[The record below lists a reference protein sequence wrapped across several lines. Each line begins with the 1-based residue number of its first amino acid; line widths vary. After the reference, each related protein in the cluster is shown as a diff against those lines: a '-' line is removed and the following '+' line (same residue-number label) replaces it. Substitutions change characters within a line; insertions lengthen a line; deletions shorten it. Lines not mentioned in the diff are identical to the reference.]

1 MEIAA
6 SAMLDGLKNNR
17 IGKLA
22 LSRFLSQNPDA
33 AERKMR
39 NIYRGYILHIGC
51 GERIRSSRFD
61 RVIFLRDKSPHC
73 CCRVMALRRIGS
85 TIAHKSKSSYL
96 RPSYVLVLQANE
108 TLWKKVILI
117 IFVVNCLP
125 LILRPFEGV
134 FVEAVFS
141 LVAVSLDS
149 SRDSFREQRGGA
161 NVSKA
166 GWTGRPDTRRKAS
179 VSDATSLRSDRSD
192 LTRAPPSYDC
202 QAQQDARSSD
212 SSRARSTVICV
223 ACPAAGPCLRYG
235 RTSDRRAIARK
246 YDARGPYDNQPDGNW
261 CDAAMRRRENTMPVR
276 NAIGERKRGFA
287 VSRLVPELAQTSLLP
302 ASYEVGAEVYMQIW
316 GGRYN
321 RRYAVKKG
329 RERIVATND
338 VIFFSGDVADIYRCG
353 HKGGSGVFRRHY
365 HDNSYSVSI
374 TRSPKVQR
382 TLRFRVYRFTRVF
395 QDTFASFLIAPFV
408 LPDSQWKR
416 NFGQK
421 AFLQSRSISLVDM
434 YIDNSEP
441 SENVGQ
447 IHFSLEYDFQN
458 STLILRIIQGKDL
471 PAKDLSG
478 TSDPYVRVTLLPDK
492 KHRLETKI
500 KRRTLNPR
508 WNETFYF
515 EGFPIQKLQ
524 SRVLHLHVFDYDRFS
539 RDDSI
544 GEMFLPLCQVDLS
557 EKPSFWKALKPP
569 AKDKCGELLCSLCY
583 HPSNSILTLTLLK
596 ARNLKAKD
604 INGKSDPYVKVWLQ
618 FGDKR
623 IEKRKTPIF
632 KCTLNPVFNEVFSF
646 NVPWEKIRECSLDV
660 MVMDFDNIGRNE
672 LIGRIQLAGKN
683 GSGASETKHWQ
694 DMITKPRQT
703 IVQWHRLKPE

>member
-1 MEIAA
+1 MWAAVTRSLEI
-6 SAMLDGLKNNR
+6 
-17 IGKLA
+17 
-22 LSRFLSQNPDA
+22 
-33 AERKMR
+33 
-39 NIYRGYILHIGC
+39 
-51 GERIRSSRFD
+51 
-61 RVIFLRDKSPHC
+61 
-73 CCRVMALRRIGS
+73 
-85 TIAHKSKSSYL
+85 
-96 RPSYVLVLQANE
+96 
-108 TLWKKVILI
+108 
-117 IFVVNCLP
+117 
-125 LILRPFEGV
+125 
-134 FVEAVFS
+134 
-141 LVAVSLDS
+141 LVAFFEYYTTRAQLDPANKPASSASGSGTGGSSGTSVGANNLTTSGVATGSSGSGSGAGATVSGIGTVNAGTS
-149 SRDSFREQRGGA
+149 GISIGA
-161 NVSKA
+161 NV
-166 GWTGRPDTRRKAS
+166 GTGNVAS
-179 VSDATSLRSDRSD
+179 G
-192 LTRAPPSYDC
+192 
-202 QAQQDARSSD
+202 
-212 SSRARSTVICV
+212 TVES
-223 ACPAAGPCLRYG
+223 
-235 RTSDRRAIARK
+235 RTS
-246 YDARGPYDNQPDGNW
+246 
-261 CDAAMRRRENTMPVR
+261 T
-276 NAIGERKRGFA
+276 IGVQNKQ
-287 VSRLVPELAQTSLLP
+287 LQ
-302 ASYEVGAEVYMQIW
+302 
-316 GGRYN
+316 N
-321 RRYAVKKG
+321 VKG
-329 RERIVATND
+329 EHP
-338 VIFFSGDVADIYRCG
+338 S
-353 HKGGSGVFRRHY
+353 
-365 HDNSYSVSI
+365 
-374 TRSPKVQR
+374 
-382 TLRFRVYRFTRVF
+382 
-395 QDTFASFLIAPFV
+395 
-408 LPDSQWKR
+408 
-416 NFGQK
+416 K
-421 AFLQSRSISLVDM
+421 AFLQNRSMSLVDM

-458 STLILRIIQGKDL
+458 TTLILRIIQGKDL

-544 GEMFLPLCQVDLS
+544 GEMFLPLCQVDFS
-557 EKPSFWKALKPP
+557 DKPSFWKALKPP

-583 HPSNSILTLTLLK
+583 HPSNSVLTLTLLK

-632 KCTLNPVFNEVFSF
+632 KCTLNPVFNEAFSF

>member
-1 MEIAA
+1 MN
-6 SAMLDGLKNNR
+6 SCLFF
-17 IGKLA
+17 
-22 LSRFLSQNPDA
+22 SRTTGSP
-33 AERKMR
+33 
-39 NIYRGYILHIGC
+39 
-51 GERIRSSRFD
+51 SS
-61 RVIFLRDKSPHC
+61 KSP
-73 CCRVMALRRIGS
+73 A
-85 TIAHKSKSSYL
+85 
-96 RPSYVLVLQANE
+96 
-108 TLWKKVILI
+108 
-117 IFVVNCLP
+117 
-125 LILRPFEGV
+125 
-134 FVEAVFS
+134 
-141 LVAVSLDS
+141 
-149 SRDSFREQRGGA
+149 
-161 NVSKA
+161 
-166 GWTGRPDTRRKAS
+166 
-179 VSDATSLRSDRSD
+179 
-192 LTRAPPSYDC
+192 
-202 QAQQDARSSD
+202 
-212 SSRARSTVICV
+212 
-223 ACPAAGPCLRYG
+223 
-235 RTSDRRAIARK
+235 
-246 YDARGPYDNQPDGNW
+246 
-261 CDAAMRRRENTMPVR
+261 
-276 NAIGERKRGFA
+276 
-287 VSRLVPELAQTSLLP
+287 
-302 ASYEVGAEVYMQIW
+302 
-316 GGRYN
+316 
-321 RRYAVKKG
+321 
-329 RERIVATND
+329 
-338 VIFFSGDVADIYRCG
+338 
-353 HKGGSGVFRRHY
+353 GGSGGPAGGVAGATAAPGSGASNAGSVEPRTPTTGPQNKQLQNVKGEHP
-365 HDNSYSVSI
+365 SVSLLNKI
-374 TRSPKVQR
+374 YFDNNSENL
-382 TLRFRVYRFTRVF
+382 LRNRKEAIVIIALAICVF
-395 QDTFASFLIAPFV
+395 
-408 LPDSQWKR
+408 
-416 NFGQK
+416 QK

>member
-1 MEIAA
+1 MVYMGLAGQYFSE
-6 SAMLDGLKNNR
+6 LDPNFNGPPRAVDPAVRARKLMGMGR
-17 IGKLA
+17 RDVILTAVFGTVGALAILLGLA
-22 LSRFLSQNPDA
+22 LAMWLYLRARKSKQRDNDLEDQNENGDGSNQQQQPTKKNGFLNLKTPLISTKALGTTGSPA
-33 AERKMR
+33 
-39 NIYRGYILHIGC
+39 
-51 GERIRSSRFD
+51 S
-61 RVIFLRDKSPHC
+61 KSP
-73 CCRVMALRRIGS
+73 A
-85 TIAHKSKSSYL
+85 
-96 RPSYVLVLQANE
+96 
-108 TLWKKVILI
+108 
-117 IFVVNCLP
+117 
-125 LILRPFEGV
+125 
-134 FVEAVFS
+134 
-141 LVAVSLDS
+141 
-149 SRDSFREQRGGA
+149 
-161 NVSKA
+161 
-166 GWTGRPDTRRKAS
+166 
-179 VSDATSLRSDRSD
+179 
-192 LTRAPPSYDC
+192 
-202 QAQQDARSSD
+202 
-212 SSRARSTVICV
+212 
-223 ACPAAGPCLRYG
+223 
-235 RTSDRRAIARK
+235 
-246 YDARGPYDNQPDGNW
+246 
-261 CDAAMRRRENTMPVR
+261 
-276 NAIGERKRGFA
+276 
-287 VSRLVPELAQTSLLP
+287 
-302 ASYEVGAEVYMQIW
+302 
-316 GGRYN
+316 
-321 RRYAVKKG
+321 
-329 RERIVATND
+329 
-338 VIFFSGDVADIYRCG
+338 
-353 HKGGSGVFRRHY
+353 GGSGGPTSGAAGATSAPGSGAS
-365 HDNSYSVSI
+365 NAGSAE
-374 TRSPKVQR
+374 PR
-382 TLRFRVYRFTRVF
+382 TPTAGPQNKQLQNVKGEHP
-395 QDTFASFLIAPFV
+395 S
-408 LPDSQWKR
+408 
-416 NFGQK
+416 K

-623 IEKRKTPIF
+623 VEKRKTPIF

>member
-1 MEIAA
+1 MGISYSRMDA
-6 SAMLDGLKNNR
+6 
-17 IGKLA
+17 A
-22 LSRFLSQNPDA
+22 LSATTGSPANKPASSASGSGTGGTSGTSVGANNLTTSGVA
-33 AERKMR
+33 TGSSGSGSGATVS
-39 NIYRGYILHIGC
+39 GIGTVNA
-51 GERIRSSRFD
+51 GTSGIGIGTNVGTGNVASGTVESRT
-61 RVIFLRDKSPHC
+61 
-73 CCRVMALRRIGS
+73 S
-85 TIAHKSKSSYL
+85 TIGVQNKQLQNVKGEH
-96 RPSYVLVLQANE
+96 PS
-108 TLWKKVILI
+108 
-117 IFVVNCLP
+117 
-125 LILRPFEGV
+125 
-134 FVEAVFS
+134 
-141 LVAVSLDS
+141 
-149 SRDSFREQRGGA
+149 
-161 NVSKA
+161 
-166 GWTGRPDTRRKAS
+166 
-179 VSDATSLRSDRSD
+179 
-192 LTRAPPSYDC
+192 
-202 QAQQDARSSD
+202 
-212 SSRARSTVICV
+212 
-223 ACPAAGPCLRYG
+223 
-235 RTSDRRAIARK
+235 
-246 YDARGPYDNQPDGNW
+246 
-261 CDAAMRRRENTMPVR
+261 
-276 NAIGERKRGFA
+276 
-287 VSRLVPELAQTSLLP
+287 
-302 ASYEVGAEVYMQIW
+302 
-316 GGRYN
+316 
-321 RRYAVKKG
+321 
-329 RERIVATND
+329 
-338 VIFFSGDVADIYRCG
+338 
-353 HKGGSGVFRRHY
+353 
-365 HDNSYSVSI
+365 
-374 TRSPKVQR
+374 
-382 TLRFRVYRFTRVF
+382 
-395 QDTFASFLIAPFV
+395 
-408 LPDSQWKR
+408 
-416 NFGQK
+416 K
-421 AFLQSRSISLVDM
+421 AFLQNRSMSLVDM

-458 STLILRIIQGKDL
+458 TTLILRIIQGKDL

-544 GEMFLPLCQVDLS
+544 GEMFLPLCQVDFS
-557 EKPSFWKALKPP
+557 DKPSFWKALKPP

-632 KCTLNPVFNEVFSF
+632 KCTLNPVFNEAFSF

>member
-1 MEIAA
+1 MWAAVTRSLEILVAFFEYYTTRAQLDPANKPA
-6 SAMLDGLKNNR
+6 SSASGSGTGGTSGTSVGANNLTTSGVATGSSGSGSGATVSG
-17 IGKLA
+17 IGTVNA
-22 LSRFLSQNPDA
+22 GTSGIGIGTNVGTGNVASGTVESRT
-33 AERKMR
+33 
-39 NIYRGYILHIGC
+39 
-51 GERIRSSRFD
+51 
-61 RVIFLRDKSPHC
+61 
-73 CCRVMALRRIGS
+73 S
-85 TIAHKSKSSYL
+85 TIGVQNKQLQNVKGEH
-96 RPSYVLVLQANE
+96 PS
-108 TLWKKVILI
+108 
-117 IFVVNCLP
+117 
-125 LILRPFEGV
+125 
-134 FVEAVFS
+134 
-141 LVAVSLDS
+141 
-149 SRDSFREQRGGA
+149 
-161 NVSKA
+161 
-166 GWTGRPDTRRKAS
+166 
-179 VSDATSLRSDRSD
+179 
-192 LTRAPPSYDC
+192 
-202 QAQQDARSSD
+202 
-212 SSRARSTVICV
+212 
-223 ACPAAGPCLRYG
+223 
-235 RTSDRRAIARK
+235 
-246 YDARGPYDNQPDGNW
+246 
-261 CDAAMRRRENTMPVR
+261 
-276 NAIGERKRGFA
+276 
-287 VSRLVPELAQTSLLP
+287 
-302 ASYEVGAEVYMQIW
+302 
-316 GGRYN
+316 
-321 RRYAVKKG
+321 
-329 RERIVATND
+329 
-338 VIFFSGDVADIYRCG
+338 
-353 HKGGSGVFRRHY
+353 
-365 HDNSYSVSI
+365 
-374 TRSPKVQR
+374 
-382 TLRFRVYRFTRVF
+382 
-395 QDTFASFLIAPFV
+395 
-408 LPDSQWKR
+408 
-416 NFGQK
+416 K
-421 AFLQSRSISLVDM
+421 AFLQNRSMSLVDM

-458 STLILRIIQGKDL
+458 TTLILRIIQGKDL

-544 GEMFLPLCQVDLS
+544 GEMFLPLCQVDFS
-557 EKPSFWKALKPP
+557 DKPSFWKALKPP

-583 HPSNSILTLTLLK
+583 HPSNSVLTLTLLK

-632 KCTLNPVFNEVFSF
+632 KCTLNPVFNEAFSF